1 MYFKDESESGHSSI
15 KISLNS
21 EQWVKITTVFNAD
34 KEQLNTCIWLYQ
46 GKEIEGAIA
55 KAMFILEP
63 LQDDL
68 YMMAY
73 GGAGDAVFD
82 SFGTYRECLERA
94 FATFKNSAQVL

>member
-1 MYFKDESESGHSSI
+1 MYFKDTSNPGNSSVKVSLDSEH
-15 KISLNS
+15 
-21 EQWVKITTVFNAD
+21 WVKISTLVDAD
-34 KEQLNTCIWLYQ
+34 KQECKTCVWLYQ
-46 GKEIEGAIA
+46 GEESEGASS
-55 KAMFILEP
+55 KAMFTIEP

-68 YMMAY
+68 YLMAF